1 MSSISS
7 KTKVYSVIG
16 HPVSQSFSPKIHNY
30 LFEKYDI
37 DAVYVSYDVNPDRVK
52 EGIEGIR
59 HLGIMGTNV
68 TIPHKIEV
76 MKYLDEIDEKAKL
89 FGAVNTIKNVDGKL
103 YGYNTDGTGLTKSIR
118 DSSGEDIKGKKVL
131 IIGAG
136 GACRSIAIQLA
147 IEEAAS
153 IEIVNRSIEKAQI
166 IADTINSHF
175 ETKAIASSKTI
186 TQDDIDN
193 VDILINTTPIGMGT
207 DESPIDTSLV
217 PPKNMIVADAVYKPH
232 ETALIKWGLK
242 YNLKIAYGIQ
252 MLINQ
257 GIHSFS
263 IWTGVNPTL
272 EDTENILKVFLEQ
285 QKNA

>member
-1 MSSISS
+1 MSISS

-37 DAVYVSYDVNPDRVK
+37 DAVYVSYDVDVDYLK

-76 MKYLDEIDEKAKL
+76 MKYLDVIDEKAKL
-89 FGAVNTIKNVDGKL
+89 FGAVNTIKNIDGKL
-103 YGYNTDGTGLTKSIR
+103 YGYNTDGTGLTKSLK
-118 DSSGEDIKGKKVL
+118 DASGETMEGKRVL

-147 IEEAAS
+147 IENVAS
-153 IEIVNRSIEKAQI
+153 IEIVNRSIQKAQSI
-166 IADTINSHF
+166 VDTINDNF
-175 ETKAIASSKTI
+175 TTKAIATSKII
-186 TQDDIDN
+186 TQKDIDN
-193 VDILINTTPIGMGT
+193 IDILINTTPIGMGT
-207 DESPIDTSLV
+207 EESPIDVSLI
-217 PPKNMIVADAVYKPH
+217 PPKNMIIADAVYKPH
-232 ETALIKWGLK
+232 KTAFIKWGLK
-242 YNLKIAYGIQ
+242 NNLKVAYGIQ

-257 GIHSFS
+257 GVHSFS
-263 IWTGVNPTL
+263 IWTGITPTL
-272 EDTENILKVFLEQ
+272 EDTENILKIFLDQNEN
-285 QKNA
+285 K

>member
-1 MSSISS
+1 
-7 KTKVYSVIG
+7 
-16 HPVSQSFSPKIHNY
+16 
-30 LFEKYDI
+30 
-37 DAVYVSYDVNPDRVK
+37 
-52 EGIEGIR
+52 
-59 HLGIMGTNV
+59 MGTNV

-76 MKYLDEIDEKAKL
+76 MKYLDEIDKKAKL

-186 TQDDIDN
+186 NQDDIDN

-207 DESPIDTSLV
+207 DESPIDISLV

-272 EDTENILKVFLEQ
+272 EDTENILKIFLEQ
-285 QKNA
+285 QKNE

>member
-1 MSSISS
+1 MKSISS

-16 HPVSQSFSPKIHNY
+16 HPISQSFSPKIHNY
-30 LFEKYDI
+30 LFEKYNI
-37 DAVYVSYDVNPDRVK
+37 DAVYVSYDVDPKHIK

-76 MKYLDEIDEKAKL
+76 MKYLDYIDEKAKL
-89 FGAVNTIKNVDGKL
+89 VKSVNTIKNVDGKL
-103 YGYNTDGTGLTKSIR
+103 YGYNTDGAGLTKSIK
-118 DSSGEDIKGKKVL
+118 DASSETIEGKRVL

-147 IEEAAS
+147 IENAKS
-153 IEIVNRSIEKAQI
+153 IEIVNRSIEKAQVI
-166 IADTINSHF
+166 VDTINENF
-175 ETKAIASSKTI
+175 DTKAVAASKTI
-186 TQDDIDN
+186 TQEDIDN
-193 VDILINTTPIGMGT
+193 ADILINTTPIGMGT

-257 GIHSFS
+257 GVHSFS
-263 IWTGVNPTL
+263 IWTGICPTL
-272 EDTENILKVFLEQ
+272 EDTENILNIFLEQ
-285 QKNA
+285 QKNI

>member
-30 LFEKYDI
+30 LFQKYGI
-37 DAVYVSYDVNPDRVK
+37 DAVYVSYDVNPDHVG
-52 EGIEGIR
+52 EAINGIR

-68 TIPHKIEV
+68 TIPHKIDV
-76 MKYLDEIDEKAKL
+76 MNYLDEIDEKAQL

-103 YGYNTDGTGLTKSIR
+103 YGYNTDGTGLTKSIK
-118 DSSGEDIKGKKVL
+118 DASGESIEGKKVL

-147 IEEAAS
+147 IENAAS
-153 IEIVNRSIEKAQI
+153 IEIVNRSINKAQAI
-166 IADTINSHF
+166 VDTINSHF
-175 ETKAIASSKTI
+175 DTKGIASSKTI
-186 TQDDIDN
+186 TQKDIDDID
-193 VDILINTTPIGMGT
+193 IIINTTPIGMGT

-217 PPKNMIVADAVYKPH
+217 PPKNMILADAVYKPH
-232 ETALIKWGLK
+232 ETAFIKWGLK
-242 YNLKIAYGIQ
+242 HNLKIAYGIQ

-257 GIHSFS
+257 GVHSFS
-263 IWTGVNPTL
+263 IWTGVEPTL
-272 EDTENILKVFLEQ
+272 EDTENILKIFLEQ

>member
-1 MSSISS
+1 
-7 KTKVYSVIG
+7 
-16 HPVSQSFSPKIHNY
+16 
-30 LFEKYDI
+30 
-37 DAVYVSYDVNPDRVK
+37 
-52 EGIEGIR
+52 
-59 HLGIMGTNV
+59 MGTNV

-118 DSSGEDIKGKKVL
+118 DSSGEDIKCKKVL

-272 EDTENILKVFLEQ
+272 EDTENILKIFLEQ